1 MLRVVVLVFASL
13 QIYTNFN
20 SKTIA
25 WAKYE
30 SSNMDFAKKTF
41 QSAPANRQLLAQRAM
56 RLVTR
61 IDISTCRCVNIFTV
75 GKSSIKGLLGKVS
88 KVSLCLADDILI
100 IFVSLGQQT
109 CQVPI
114 PVIYLQVLNINCR
127 ELLGCSETFPSAN
140 FGICC
145 NQSKYIKV
153 INLSSNILKE
163 ENCFHDCS
171 RFE

>member
-41 QSAPANRQLLAQRAM
+41 LSAPANRQLLAQRAM

-61 IDISTCRCVNIFTV
+61 IDISSCRCVNIFTV
-75 GKSSIKGLLGKVS
+75 GKPFMKRTYRIALYK
-88 KVSLCLADDILI
+88 
-100 IFVSLGQQT
+100 
-109 CQVPI
+109 
-114 PVIYLQVLNINCR
+114 
-127 ELLGCSETFPSAN
+127 
-140 FGICC
+140 
-145 NQSKYIKV
+145 KYFCV
-153 INLSSNILKE
+153 
-163 ENCFHDCS
+163 
-171 RFE
+171 

>member
-41 QSAPANRQLLAQRAM
+41 LSAPANRQLLAQRAM

-88 KVSLCLADDILI
+88 KVSLCLTDDI
-100 IFVSLGQQT
+100 FDHFYFFRTATMSGSNT
-109 CQVPI
+109 R
-114 PVIYLQVLNINCR
+114 YL
-127 ELLGCSETFPSAN
+127 SPSPEH
-140 FGICC
+140 
-145 NQSKYIKV
+145 K
-153 INLSSNILKE
+153 LSRIVGM
-163 ENCFHDCS
+163 
-171 RFE
+171 